1 MTTVDH
7 AIGARYGPGVATRT
21 TPAASVDRP
30 IRLDRYSPVPLWH
43 QIATQLETAIEE
55 GRLTRGDQLENELDL
70 CDRWQVSRPTVR
82 KAIQTMVERGLM
94 LRRRGIGTVVISTSA
109 HRPTR
114 LADLHD
120 DLSGR
125 GHTPTTDVLTIETI
139 TAPDDIAAELGLRA
153 RVEVIH
159 LERIRRADGV
169 PVALMHN
176 WVLADVGDESRA
188 ALTDRERLAGESLY
202 AILRSVGAHPY
213 RARQR
218 IGAVAAD
225 PAMAKLLD
233 VDRGAPLLT
242 VHRVMSDDTGRP
254 IEVGHHHI
262 AADRH
267 TMEMTLIET

>member
-1 MTTVDH
+1 M
-7 AIGARYGPGVATRT
+7 ATRS
-21 TPAASVDRP
+21 TPAASVDLP

-94 LRRRGIGTVVISTSA
+94 LRRRGIGTVVISSTA

-120 DLSGR
+120 DLAGR
-125 GHTPTTDVLTIETI
+125 GRTPTTSVVGVEV
-139 TAPDDIAAELGLRA
+139 IAAPEAIATELGLRGRA
-153 RVEVIH
+153 EVIH
-159 LERIRRADGV
+159 MERVRLADDV

-176 WVLADVGDESRA
+176 WVIADLDAEMRA
-188 ALTDRERLAGESLY
+188 ALSDPARLATESLY
-202 AILRSVGAHPY
+202 AILRSVGIHPY

-218 IGAVAAD
+218 ISAVAAD
-225 PAMAKLLD
+225 TAMARLLD
-233 VDRGAPLLT
+233 VSRGAPLLT

-254 IEVGHHHI
+254 IEVGEHHI
-262 AADRH
+262 VADRH
-267 TMEMTLIET
+267 TLEMTLIET

>member
-1 MTTVDH
+1 
-7 AIGARYGPGVATRT
+7 VASRS
-21 TPAASVDRP
+21 TPAASVDLP

-43 QIATQLETAIEE
+43 QIATQLETAIAE

-94 LRRRGIGTVVISTSA
+94 LRRRGIGTVVISTTA

-125 GHTPTTDVLTIETI
+125 GHMPSTRVLTVERI
-139 TAPDDIAAELGLRA
+139 TAPDDIAAELGLRGRA
-153 RVEVIH
+153 EVIH
-159 LERIRRADGV
+159 LERVRLADGV

-176 WVLADVGDESRA
+176 WVTADLDAEMRA
-188 ALTDRERLAGESLY
+188 AIGDPTRLAGESLY
-202 AILRSVGAHPY
+202 AILRSVGVHPY

-218 IGAVAAD
+218 ISAVAAD
-225 PAMAKLLD
+225 ATMARLLD
-233 VDRGAPLLT
+233 VARGAPLLT

-254 IEVGHHHI
+254 IEVGEHHI
-262 AADRH
+262 AAERH
-267 TMEMTLIET
+267 TLEMTLIET